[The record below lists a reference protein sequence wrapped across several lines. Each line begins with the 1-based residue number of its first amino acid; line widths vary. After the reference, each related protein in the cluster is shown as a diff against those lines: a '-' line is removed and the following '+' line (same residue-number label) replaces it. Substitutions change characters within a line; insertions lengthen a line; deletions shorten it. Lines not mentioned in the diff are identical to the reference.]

1 MVDNAVV
8 RKGVDQRAGHSPRK
22 GPRCRSTLGIN
33 RAILTALDLQ
43 DQHPPGRIDDD
54 EINFA
59 FLHDLELVAE
69 LAGSEPGVAVVDN
82 AVVRTSARA
91 TLRSEGTEMSLNS
104 TLGINRAIR
113 SL

>member
-1 MVDNAVV
+1 MSLN
-8 RKGVDQRAGHSPRK
+8 
-22 GPRCRSTLGIN
+22 STLGIN

-82 AVVRTSARA
+82 AVVRKGVDQRA
-91 TLRSEGTEMSLNS
+91 GHSPFGRDRDVAEFDFGNQPGHSKFITGEHKSDK
-104 TLGINRAIR
+104 
-113 SL
+113 